1 MRRPHSRLRRTT
13 VLLLLALRT
22 AQRTVA
28 EEGGLRRPGGLR
40 RGAVGPPPPNGR
52 LPSEGGAGVRPASGA
67 DRGPRWRAY
76 LHLEVRCDMIP
87 LSGANSR
94 FSRRDR
100 VLSPAPPQR
109 TLMSP
114 PVFGGRATWPTTT
127 SRSSRD
133 NGIRACP
140 LVGSTRG
147 SIRTAGGK
155 NARSLRTAGT
165 SRSPR

>member
-1 MRRPHSRLRRTT
+1 MRRPHSRLRRTA

-87 LSGANSR
+87 LSGANPYLQGGTR
-94 FSRRDR
+94 YFRPP
-100 VLSPAPPQR
+100 LPNAP
-109 TLMSP
+109 
-114 PVFGGRATWPTTT
+114 
-127 SRSSRD
+127 
-133 NGIRACP
+133 
-140 LVGSTRG
+140 
-147 SIRTAGGK
+147 
-155 NARSLRTAGT
+155 
-165 SRSPR
+165 

>member
-1 MRRPHSRLRRTT
+1 MRCPRSRLRRTA

-22 AQRTVA
+22 GQRTVA

-52 LPSEGGAGVRPASGA
+52 LPLEGGAGVRTPSGA
-67 DRGPRWRAY
+67 DRGPRWRAC
-76 LHLEVRCDMIP
+76 LHLEVRSDMVP
-87 LSGANSR
+87 LRGADSL
-94 FSRRDR
+94 FSRRDP

-114 PVFGGRATWPTTT
+114 PVFGGGATWPTTT

-140 LVGSTRG
+140 SAGSTRG
-147 SIRTAGGK
+147 SIGPAVGRNERT
-155 NARSLRTAGT
+155 LRPVG
-165 SRSPR
+165 PPG